1 MTTTTGRPRN
11 PTRRRLLH
19 LMAAGLVD
27 SFCLSLAW
35 TVVLLELTHQHGLVA
50 AGVCSTAMLVGV
62 ALSAPAATWMSQRLD
77 GRRLLRSAGGVEALL
92 RVSVIVML
100 AGGAPV
106 WMLAACVTS
115 MNVVAWTGYAGM
127 RAEVAAVSDGA
138 KGITWYGTVV
148 AAVEAVGVAAGALVP
163 LGAGARPSPGVMA
176 VVGLIYV
183 GALVPTLVVA
193 GGSRVPRARPAGG
206 RPALRSVRRS
216 PGGRFAGPGTV
227 LGALL
232 MMTASA
238 PTLLAVALA
247 AELHGR
253 GSVGLSAA
261 AFTAGSLFAPALAQ
275 LVERTH
281 RNHLSWWL
289 VLAVGMVLG
298 WTMAAQSVIWLC
310 VAQILSGLCM
320 TTLEGL
326 LDTRAS
332 RDRPNAVT
340 AALARATAARALGS
354 SAGTAVL
361 PILVARA
368 GLSGTALILTA
379 VVAAL
384 AVVASV
390 FRSLRR
396 ASPTLAPPGSSN
408 VAGAASG
415 AATSGTAA
423 LLPR

>member
-35 TVVLLELTHQHGLVA
+35 TVVLLELTRQHGLLA

-92 RVSVIVML
+92 RVGVIAML
-100 AGGAPV
+100 AAGAPV
-106 WMLAACVTS
+106 WMLAACVAS

-163 LGAGARPSPGVMA
+163 LGAGGRPSPEVLAG
-176 VVGLIYV
+176 VGLIYV

-193 GGSRVPRARPAGG
+193 GGSRVPKARPVGG
-206 RPALRSVRRS
+206 RPAPRRARRS
-216 PGGRFAGPGTV
+216 SGGWFAGPGTV

-281 RNHLSWWL
+281 RNHLGWWL
-289 VLAVGMVLG
+289 VLAIGMVLG

-310 VAQILSGLCM
+310 VAQVLSGLCM

-326 LDTRAS
+326 LD
-332 RDRPNAVT
+332 
-340 AALARATAARALGS
+340 
-354 SAGTAVL
+354 
-361 PILVARA
+361 
-368 GLSGTALILTA
+368 
-379 VVAAL
+379 
-384 AVVASV
+384 
-390 FRSLRR
+390 
-396 ASPTLAPPGSSN
+396 
-408 VAGAASG
+408 
-415 AATSGTAA
+415 
-423 LLPR
+423 

>member
-1 MTTTTGRPRN
+1 MTTTGRRDPI
-11 PTRRRLLH
+11 RRRLLH

-35 TVVLLELTHQHGLVA
+35 TVVLLELTRQHGLVA
-50 AGVCSTAMLVGV
+50 AGACSTAMLVGV

-92 RVSVIVML
+92 RVSVIAML

-106 WMLAACVTS
+106 WMLAACVAS

-163 LGAGARPSPGVMA
+163 LGAGARPSPGVLA
-176 VVGLIYV
+176 GIGLLYV

-193 GGSRVPRARPAGG
+193 GGSRVPKARPVGG
-206 RPALRSVRRS
+206 RPAPRRLRRS
-216 PGGRFAGPGTV
+216 PRAPFPGPATV

-281 RNHLSWWL
+281 RNHLGWWL
-289 VLAVGMVLG
+289 VLAIGMVLG

-310 VAQILSGLCM
+310 VAQVLSGLCM

-368 GLSGTALILTA
+368 GLSGTALMLTA
-379 VVAAL
+379 VLAAL
-384 AVVASV
+384 VVAHACG
-390 FRSLRR
+390 SLRR
-396 ASPTLAPPGSSN
+396 PDATSAPSESSSA
-408 VAGAASG
+408 AGAAASG
-415 AATSGTAA
+415 AVTSGTAA
-423 LLPR
+423 LLRR